1 MATANDRINAIEG
14 NMAAMMEMMA
24 AIAANTGNGVTT
36 VDSDDSD
43 SDDSAIATANTG
55 KTKKATAT
63 GWRATAEV
71 MPESVKRTRQDR
83 DPNSRCSLEQASYA
97 ANIVS
102 QWQGLAKRVTDGI
115 VWYSGIKRELPDAT
129 DKAGTKAEAQ
139 KRAQYEA
146 HLNDATASMLAAF
159 NLYSDDATFDP
170 DNATYG
176 ELWDYL
182 STHAPVSL
190 QKAKREHAAEAK
202 RNGNG
207 A

>member
-14 NMAAMMEMMA
+14 NMAAMMEMLA
-24 AIAANTGNGVTT
+24 AIAGNTGNGVTT
-36 VDSDDSD
+36 VDDTDESD
-43 SDDSAIATANTG
+43 SDAATPARNTG
-55 KTKKATAT
+55 KSNKATAA

-71 MPESVKRTRQDR
+71 MPESVKRTRQDK
-83 DPNSRCSLEQASYA
+83 DPNSRCTLEQASYA
-97 ANIVS
+97 ANIAS

-115 VWYSGIKRELPDAT
+115 VWYSGIKRELPDAS

-139 KRAQYEA
+139 KRAQYDA

-170 DNATYG
+170 DTATFG

-202 RNGNG
+202 RNGQ
-207 A
+207 